1 MRVYHREEPSFKKVK
16 WNMPGFTRNKLVSVR
31 VLDDDTLWVHG
42 ILDDDIYSMEMDVL
56 IGIKGLQIKDIKGKW
71 NRWTTKECPRAIPFL
86 REAIGFSM
94 KEEGFTQKI
103 HKSVGRNSCRH
114 FANLLLECCHTSR
127 EATRLIQKREKN
139 IDRVEKA
146 KEIDRF
152 ETSDENRPERHKS
165 HDRAAKK
172 TSVIQLKQD
181 TSNGMIIDLHA
192 HSFPASPCSSVNV
205 EDLIKQAKL
214 TGLDGIC
221 LTDHNF
227 VWDPHKIE
235 DLRQKHGF
243 LVLGGNEITT
253 DQGDILVF
261 GLEKNIQGIIGLEDL
276 RREVKA
282 KGAFMIAA
290 HPFRG
295 FLMFGVSR
303 LGLTLEEAEKRT
315 IFNHVDA
322 IEVMNGKVTIEENL
336 FASDVAKGL
345 GYRETGGS
353 DAHATG
359 EVGCYATVFQATIS
373 DEKDLLGAL
382 HESDFEPIA
391 FHREKRE
398 KYHERG

>member
-1 MRVYHREEPSFKKVK
+1 MS
-16 WNMPGFTRNKLVSVR
+16 GFTRNKLVSVR
-31 VLDDDTLWVHG
+31 VLDDDTLGVHG

-56 IGIKGLQIKDIKGKW
+56 IDINGLEIKDIKGKW

-114 FANLLLECCHTSR
+114 FANLLLECCHTSK
-127 EATRLIQKREKN
+127 EATRLIQKRDRK
-139 IDRVEKA
+139 IDRVEKV
-146 KEIDRF
+146 KNINRF
-152 ETSDENRPERHKS
+152 ETPDEDRPEKQKN
-165 HDRAAKK
+165 HDRAAIK
-172 TSVIQLKQD
+172 TSDSRLKQD
-181 TSNGMIIDLHA
+181 KSNGMIIDLHA

-214 TGLDGIC
+214 IGLDGLC
-221 LTDHNF
+221 LTDHNY
-227 VWDPHKIE
+227 VWDHHKIE

-261 GLEKNIQGIIGLEDL
+261 GLDKNIQGIIGLEDL

-282 KGAFMIAA
+282 EGGFMIAA

-303 LGLTLEEAEKRT
+303 LGLTLKEAEKRT
-315 IFNHVDA
+315 IFDHVDA

-336 FASDVAKGL
+336 FASHVAKGL

-353 DAHATG
+353 DAHAAG

-373 DEKDLLGAL
+373 DEKDLLEAL
-382 HESDFEPIA
+382 HDSDFHPIA
-391 FHREKRE
+391 YHNEKRV